1 MYCSLADIKDRA
13 NERTK
18 EILEAHQ
25 SLEEFQSVKGKVETE
40 KKQIEGILK
49 SIQSKVEETTVANSK
64 LETTAE
70 ADKQRVVLET
80 EAKAEAEMTYTLQT
94 VKNPAKFKE
103 PEMHMKKC
111 KQEMANLSLT
121 TWKRCLLRLLCPRRS
136 PRALQLVL
144 LSWLTS
150 ASQGACGD
158 GAGAREE
165 AAGDT
170 GQGCSE
176 QAG

>member
-111 KQEMANLSLT
+111 KQEMANLSQDLEEMFT
-121 TWKRCLLRLLCPRRS
+121 
-136 PRALQLVL
+136 
-144 LSWLTS
+144 
-150 ASQGACGD
+150 
-158 GAGAREE
+158 E
-165 AAGDT
+165 AAIPEEKPQSSTIGAALLADE
-170 GQGCSE
+170 CKSRSMW
-176 QAG
+176 